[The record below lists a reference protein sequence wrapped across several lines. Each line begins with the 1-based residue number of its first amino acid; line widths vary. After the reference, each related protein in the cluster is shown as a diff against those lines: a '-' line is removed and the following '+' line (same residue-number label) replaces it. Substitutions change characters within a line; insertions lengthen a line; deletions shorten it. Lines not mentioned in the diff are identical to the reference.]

1 VLTPVER
8 NNLVKGA
15 QWIVL
20 EQALRFLT
28 DYLRGDVYYKIAYPE
43 QNLLRTRN
51 QLALFE
57 ALKEHEN
64 TLDKIVMKY
73 SKKTENG

>member
-1 VLTPVER
+1 MLTPVEIK
-8 NNLVKGA
+8 NMVKGA

-28 DYLRGDVYYKIAYPE
+28 DFLNGDTYYKTTYSQ
-43 QNLLRTRN
+43 QNIVRTRN

-57 ALKEHEN
+57 ALKREAKTLNRLVKKN
-64 TLDKIVMKY
+64 TKY
-73 SKKTENG
+73 D